1 MYPQR
6 CFGLAR
12 AVPGFHHAQ
21 QRRGG
26 KVVNRSV
33 SDKAVKV
40 CAHGRDSHWCQ
51 HWQLKRFSSC
61 FRVNVRKRKRE
72 GVGVVLFV
80 GVIHD
85 LED

>member
-1 MYPQR
+1 MNVWCVVCGIWLFALCQQSGEVGMYPQR

-26 KVVNRSV
+26 KVGNRSV

-51 HWQLKRFSSC
+51 H
-61 FRVNVRKRKRE
+61 
-72 GVGVVLFV
+72 
-80 GVIHD
+80 
-85 LED
+85 